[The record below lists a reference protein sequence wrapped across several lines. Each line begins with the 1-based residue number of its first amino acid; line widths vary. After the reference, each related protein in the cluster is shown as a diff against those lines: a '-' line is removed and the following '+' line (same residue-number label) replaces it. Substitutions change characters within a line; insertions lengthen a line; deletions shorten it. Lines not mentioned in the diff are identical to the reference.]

1 LCQYAAS
8 SDRNKERG
16 STLQKRFNGERRWKK
31 AKMRE
36 RKAPLCL
43 SLSEMIAQKQGWAF
57 RSSPSDW
64 EIPILLRV
72 DIFLVRKL
80 VCLLFEIFL
89 IFSSQVLQ
97 RGKQKRKPLLF
108 VFLTF
113 VYIFGSLPFFSEPQP
128 IYDSPKTESIDDNT
142 LIDSTREYK
151 RLGKG
156 KKEEIL
162 MMI

>member
-1 LCQYAAS
+1 
-8 SDRNKERG
+8 
-16 STLQKRFNGERRWKK
+16 
-31 AKMRE
+31 MRE

-80 VCLLFEIFL
+80 VCLLFEFFL

-108 VFLTF
+108 VF
-113 VYIFGSLPFFSEPQP
+113 
-128 IYDSPKTESIDDNT
+128 
-142 LIDSTREYK
+142 
-151 RLGKG
+151 
-156 KKEEIL
+156 
-162 MMI
+162 